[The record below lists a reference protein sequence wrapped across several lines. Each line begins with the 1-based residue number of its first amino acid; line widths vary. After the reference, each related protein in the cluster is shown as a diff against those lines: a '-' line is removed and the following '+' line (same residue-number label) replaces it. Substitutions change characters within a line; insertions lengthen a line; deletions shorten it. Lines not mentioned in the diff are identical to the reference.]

1 MQTIDLGNISIG
13 SEDVGEPG
21 QDAASCPVCP
31 TAASPLPEGII
42 QERVTV
48 EAVRPSPE
56 ATGSRR
62 ESECP
67 SHTEKGDI
75 HFEKCE
81 DYKRCHLGDT
91 VIDGQ
96 GRILDLTL
104 RLINVCPGKRVA
116 VGVTLGEIDPRGNE
130 HPRGMKTFTVS
141 AHHHGCCTD
150 IPVETI
156 RFILPEDSCTNGT
169 GGLCGSG
176 RHFVA
181 KVSAH
186 YIDFSPSVASL

>member
-13 SEDVGEPG
+13 SEDVGAPR

-31 TAASPLPEGII
+31 AAATSVSEEIVK
-42 QERVTV
+42 ERVTV

-56 ATGSRR
+56 SVGSRR
-62 ESECP
+62 DSECP
-67 SHTEKGDI
+67 SPAEKGDI

-81 DYKRCHLGDT
+81 DYKRCHLGNT

-96 GRILDLTL
+96 GRILDLSL
-104 RLINVCPGKRVA
+104 RLIHVCPGKRVA
-116 VGVTLGEIDPRGNE
+116 VGVTLGEIDPSGNE
-130 HPRGMKTFTVS
+130 HPRGMKTFTVA

-150 IPVETI
+150 VPVETI
-156 RFILPEDSCTNGT
+156 RFILPEDSCASGA

-186 YIDFSPSVASL
+186 YIDFSPSMASM

>member
-13 SEDVGEPG
+13 SEDVSEPR
-21 QDAASCPVCP
+21 QNAASCPVCP
-31 TAASPLPEGII
+31 TKTSSVSEEILK
-42 QERVTV
+42 ERVTV
-48 EAVRPSPE
+48 EAVRSAPDP
-56 ATGSRR
+56 AGSMR
-62 ESECP
+62 ETECP
-67 SHTEKGDI
+67 PRPENGDI

-81 DYKRCHLGDT
+81 DYKRCHLGNT
-91 VIDGQ
+91 MIDGQ

-116 VGVTLGEIDPRGNE
+116 VGVTLGEVDSRGNE
-130 HPRGMKTFTVS
+130 RPCGMKTFTVA
-141 AHHHGCCTD
+141 AHHHSCCSD

-156 RFILPEDSCTNGT
+156 RFISPEDSCPNGA
-169 GGLCGSG
+169 GGMCGNG

-186 YIDFSPSVASL
+186 YIDFNPSMASL